1 MEEMLKKIRPYPR
14 NSKKHPD
21 KHIEQIAK
29 SIKELIKKWGK
40 RKTVAP
46 DGKILMY

>member
-1 MEEMLKKIRPYPR
+1 MEIKPYS
-14 NSKKHPD
+14 NNAKKHPD
-21 KHIEQIAK
+21 KQLKLIAG